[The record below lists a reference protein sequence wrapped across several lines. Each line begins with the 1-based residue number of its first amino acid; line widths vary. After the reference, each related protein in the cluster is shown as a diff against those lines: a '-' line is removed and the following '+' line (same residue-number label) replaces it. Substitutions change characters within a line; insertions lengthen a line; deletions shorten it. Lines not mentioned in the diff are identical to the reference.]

1 MDNVDHDVDAAGAMP
16 ADPARAKRPVPNA
29 AAAFLGFMVGPERWL
44 VRLADCA
51 ELLPMPPITAVPAT
65 VPWFL
70 GVANLRGALYGVTDF
85 AQFQRL
91 HSTAPA
97 QEARIVLPHARYR
110 SQCALRVGRSL
121 GLLSREQF
129 EPDTDNGEVRPWI
142 DGRLRDGAGEIW
154 LRLNWRPLLAASE
167 FLDIAA

>member
-1 MDNVDHDVDAAGAMP
+1 MDNFGYNIEVAGAAS
-16 ADPARAKRPVPNA
+16 ADRTPVDRPNPNA

-51 ELLPMPPITAVPAT
+51 ELLPMPSITVVPAT

-91 HSTAPA
+91 RTTPST
-97 QEARIVLPHARYR
+97 QDARIVLPHARYR
-110 SQCALRVGRSL
+110 SQCALQVGRSL

-129 EPDTDNGEVRPWI
+129 EPDADEVETRPWI
-142 DGRLRDGAGEIW
+142 GERLRDRAGEIW
-154 LRLNWRPLLAASE
+154 LRLNWRPLLVATE